1 LINLVVNFFG
11 QGKFRTQRT
20 KERTGLTPLPSPHP
34 LPWTHIIALSDGRIF
49 IGVFTGLGAVARSRV
64 PQFLVQQLLDF
75 IEIEGREPEPVR
87 GGEGRD

>member
-1 LINLVVNFFG
+1 M
-11 QGKFRTQRT
+11 
-20 KERTGLTPLPSPHP
+20 
-34 LPWTHIIALSDGRIF
+34 F

-87 GGEGRD
+87 GGERLNKITVEL